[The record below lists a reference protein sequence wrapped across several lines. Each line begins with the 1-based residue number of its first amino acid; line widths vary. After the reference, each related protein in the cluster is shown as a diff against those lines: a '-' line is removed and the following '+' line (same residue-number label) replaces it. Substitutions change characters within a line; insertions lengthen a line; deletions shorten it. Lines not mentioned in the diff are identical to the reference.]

1 MKKFLG
7 AALAAVALLAA
18 SPAVVAGNKAASA
31 NSCGT
36 TYSVAPEEGSLLLQ
50 HHGKFSLITV
60 GAGAAISNGKGQ
72 SLTLGDI
79 HPGDWIEYWTETSAG
94 KNVIRK
100 ISVNTGDHEHCSSST
115 VLGQR

>member
-1 MKKFLG
+1 MKKLLI
-7 AALAAVALLAA
+7 AALATMALSAGA
-18 SPAVVAGNKAASA
+18 PAGIAGNKAASS

-60 GAGAAISNGKGQ
+60 GDGAVISNGKGQ

-100 ISVNTGDHEHCSSST
+100 ISVNTGERANCSLPT
-115 VLGQR
+115 VLGRR